1 MSKRLNILLVV
12 GTAND
17 IFIYN
22 MAKWLKKSMNVNIDV
37 FEFYPS
43 HKQGY
48 DNRYYDNLVSVDNNN
63 FLLKIR
69 GVRTLI
75 KPYIESKQLKTYL
88 LNKHYDIIQC
98 HWIVPGLVLTD
109 TLKEH
114 CNKLCVTFWGGE
126 LTKLSLLYSHKY
138 YLNKLKRFISSVD
151 CIINSHFFHN
161 KLKSFAPD
169 LNITFHDAALG
180 SSSIEELYK
189 LNDIEIKNKSKQYW
203 NIPLDKTSVL
213 IGYSGKSLHNHI
225 PIIEELTKR
234 NDYEKRI
241 HLLAPMT
248 RGASEN
254 YITEVENALKKSGFS
269 YTLIKDRFLS
279 DLEVA
284 RLRRSTDITLQLSD
298 FDGYSRS
305 IVECLCAG
313 SILIYGDWLNYKDRL
328 NDDGFSAYSVSSIEK
343 AVLVMEE
350 VIRGSQINITNE
362 NLYKGRKYLWS
373 ECIKDW
379 VNIYSEND

>member
-1 MSKRLNILLVV
+1 MKKPLNILLLV

-17 IFIYN
+17 IFISN
-22 MAKWLKKSMNVNIDV
+22 MSKWLKKSMNVSIDV
-37 FEFYPS
+37 FEFEPS
-43 HKQGY
+43 SNQGY
-48 DNRYYDNLVSVDNNN
+48 DNRYFDNLTSVIYKNP
-63 FLLKIR
+63 LMKVK
-69 GVRTLI
+69 GVRSLI
-75 KPYIESKQLKTYL
+75 KPYIGSKQLRRYL
-88 LNKHYDIIQC
+88 SNKHYDIIQC
-98 HWIVPGLVLTD
+98 HWIVPAVVLTKNI
-109 TLKEH
+109 KEH
-114 CNKLCVTFWGGE
+114 CSKLYVTFWGGE
-126 LTKLSLLYSHKY
+126 LESLKLLYSHDY
-138 YLNKLKRFISSVD
+138 YLFKLKGLLDSVD
-151 CIINSHFFHN
+151 TIINSQLFLNRLNVFVPNLSVKLHN
-161 KLKSFAPD
+161 AS
-169 LNITFHDAALG
+169 LG

-189 LNDIEIKNKSKQYW
+189 LNDNEKLEQSKQYW
-203 NIPLDKTSVL
+203 DIPLDKTTIL
-213 IGYSGKSLHNHI
+213 IGYSGKELHNHI
-225 PIIEELTKR
+225 PIINELKKNEEYKTKL
-234 NDYEKRI
+234 

-248 RGASEN
+248 RGGSKQ
-254 YITEVENALKKSGFS
+254 YITNVEDELYKSGFS

-305 IVECLCAG
+305 IVELLCAG

>member
-1 MSKRLNILLVV
+1 MKKPLNILLLV

-22 MAKWLKKSMNVNIDV
+22 MSKWLKKSMNINIDV
-37 FEFYPS
+37 FEFEPS
-43 HKQGY
+43 SNQGY
-48 DNRYYDNLVSVDNNN
+48 DNRHFDNLTSVIYKNP
-63 FLLKIR
+63 LMRVK
-69 GVRTLI
+69 GVRSLI
-75 KPYIESKQLKTYL
+75 KPYIGSKQLRRYL

-98 HWIVPGLVLTD
+98 HWIVPAVVLTKNI
-109 TLKEH
+109 KEH
-114 CNKLCVTFWGGE
+114 CSKLYVTFWGGE
-126 LTKLSLLYSHKY
+126 LESLKLLYSHDY
-138 YLNKLKRFISSVD
+138 YLFKLKELLDSVD
-151 CIINSHFFHN
+151 TIINSQLFLNRLNVFVPNLSVKLHN
-161 KLKSFAPD
+161 AS
-169 LNITFHDAALG
+169 LG

-189 LNDIEIKNKSKQYW
+189 LNDNETKEESKQYW
-203 NIPLDKTSVL
+203 DIPLDKTTVL
-213 IGYSGKSLHNHI
+213 IGYSGKGLHNHI
-225 PIIEELTKR
+225 PIINELKK
-234 NDYEKRI
+234 NKEYKI
-241 HLLAPMT
+241 NFHLLAPMT
-248 RGASEN
+248 RGACKN
-254 YITEVENALKKSGFS
+254 YVSEVETTLKKSGFS

-305 IVECLCAG
+305 IVELLCAG

-328 NDDGFSAYSVSSIEK
+328 NDDGFSAYSVSSIEE